1 MFRFL
6 QGLAQVIISLIATAA
21 SKGSHDITLS
31 QLRGRLGLARR
42 FIRLFRFLDPFH
54 AAYTLVSRPQSLTTE
69 TYLDVLANTFNGL
82 YFLLEAI
89 TIVEAL
95 QIDGFA
101 IWTPEY
107 EKALKIESQR
117 CWFLAL
123 VCGAIASGLRLS
135 MARREL
141 ATQSARLANGSEGQG
156 KDGKGSQL
164 QEKAKVEE
172 QGKERGKKQDLEKAT
187 RAHLRKLVV
196 NVLDLPLPG
205 SVIGW
210 IHAEPLTLGLAMT
223 ITSVLTG
230 YDVWERCGRE
240 WVN

>member
-1 MFRFL
+1 L
-6 QGLAQVIISLIATAA
+6 TQVFISLITTAA
-21 SKGSHDITLS
+21 SKGSLEIPLS

-42 FIRLFRFLDPFH
+42 FIRLFRFLDSFH
-54 AAYTLVSRPQSLTTE
+54 AAYTLISQPQSLTTE

-89 TIVEAL
+89 TMVEAL
-95 QIDGFA
+95 QIDNFT

-107 EKALKIESQR
+107 EKTLKIESQR

-141 ATQSARLANGSEGQG
+141 VTQSARLVNGSESQE
-156 KDGKGSQL
+156 KHERGSQL
-164 QEKAKVEE
+164 QKRSKIEK
-172 QGKERGKKQDLEKAT
+172 QGKEREKKRGLEKAA
-187 RAHLRKLVV
+187 RAHLRKLVS

-240 WVN
+240 